1 MTPHATAI
9 LLGLSTFGVV
19 TLSGVAIFWEDI
31 STWWKT
37 RSWPDHLIQVYI
49 SETGTTAHIEV
60 VHKKNLIGADLVFN
74 PNSAIRF
81 VVTPAISNDTIKSL
95 LSDVD
100 YFLCWNVK
108 TAYMAPNSLKR
119 VISLLPIDTINV
131 MGIDKYAL
139 QLMIDTDKK
148 IRSFSAVYDDPF
160 QLQEA
165 LLDMQQQEENAVL
178 GD

>member
-1 MTPHATAI
+1 MSQHATAI
-9 LLGLSTFGVV
+9 LLGLSTLGVV

-31 STWWKT
+31 TTWWIT
-37 RSWPDHLIQVYI
+37 RRWPDHLIQVYI

-119 VISLLPIDTINV
+119 VMSLLPLDTISV
-131 MGIDKYAL
+131 LTIDEYAL
-139 QLMIDTDKK
+139 QLMVDTNKK
-148 IRSFSAVYDDPF
+148 IRCVDTVYDDPF

-165 LLDMQQQEENAVL
+165 ILDMQRERDDAM
-178 GD
+178 